1 MSWQVFA
8 MRMLEQALLIDLDN
22 TTSIYVEL
30 RDGKNTFNNSTLASF
45 VTAELV

>member
-22 TTSIYVEL
+22 NLDLCGTGG
-30 RDGKNTFNNSTLASF
+30 D
-45 VTAELV
+45 